1 MAISVKI
8 PGEINW
14 LKRARETEKN
24 VLSILI
30 LMLIRVTQRWRR
42 ELRASISIKFLWRP
56 LNYIIKVE
64 ELMIVMA
71 EIIIGSLSVIWKYE
85 PGVRHLDDLF

>member
-1 MAISVKI
+1 MVEKSE
-8 PGEINW
+8 GD
-14 LKRARETEKN
+14 RKN

-64 ELMIVMA
+64 KLMIVIA